1 LCGLLEIVPFVGNL
15 IGVSVTLLMS
25 LAQGG
30 ETSMII
36 AILITYAVVQFFQ
49 TYLLEPMVVGK
60 NISINPVFTIVG
72 LVGGELLWGLPGMIL
87 ALPILGIIK
96 IICDRIEPLKPYGF
110 LIGDEKENEPTIVD
124 KIKKM
129 VTKKK

>member
-1 LCGLLEIVPFVGNL
+1 VGNL

-110 LIGDEKENEPTIVD
+110 LIGDEKEDEPTIVE